1 MKKYSGFDSNIT
13 SYRCCLLFCV
23 LLFCTV
29 LVTADATEQPSF
41 LSDFLKDRIES
52 ASFDISLYVYK
63 PQLEQFTD
71 LLNGLG
77 APEIGAVLMPFASIT
92 LKHTPELSSR
102 LEIGYGSISTELP
115 PPNSADLWATFIPV
129 AWHLLYRPVLLHD
142 FIPIYVGGGVG
153 YSHLSTGG
161 SALTLLEAQG
171 ITVDGKNSGLTG
183 YLLIGYEH
191 RLHEDRLS
199 LNFEAKHILKTFV
212 VSETPPLELDF
223 DGTALGIS
231 VGLKF

>member
-1 MKKYSGFDSNIT
+1 MNKSNIT
-13 SYRCCLLFCV
+13 SYPLCLLLCV
-23 LLFCTV
+23 LLIGTM
-29 LVTADATEQPSF
+29 LVPADATEQPGF
-41 LSDFLKDRIES
+41 LRDFLKDRIES
-52 ASFDISLYVYK
+52 ASLDISLYVYK
-63 PQLEQFTD
+63 PQLEQFTT
-71 LLNGLG
+71 LLNGFGVQGIDATLT
-77 APEIGAVLMPFASIT
+77 PFVSVT
-92 LKHTPELSSR
+92 LNHTPELSSR

-191 RLHEDRLS
+191 LLHEDRLS

>member
-1 MKKYSGFDSNIT
+1 MNQSNTT
-13 SYRCCLLFCV
+13 SYRLCLLVCV
-23 LLFCTV
+23 LLLRTMSI
-29 LVTADATEQPSF
+29 TADAAEQPGF
-41 LSDFLKDRIES
+41 LRDFLKDRVES
-52 ASFDISLYVYK
+52 ASFDVSLYVYK
-63 PQLEQFTD
+63 PQLEQFTT
-71 LLNGLG
+71 LLNGFGVPGIDATLT
-77 APEIGAVLMPFASIT
+77 PFVSVT

-191 RLHEDRLS
+191 RLYEDRLS

>member
-1 MKKYSGFDSNIT
+1 MNKSNIT
-13 SYRCCLLFCV
+13 SYRCCLLLCV
-23 LLFCTV
+23 LLIGTM
-29 LVTADATEQPSF
+29 LVPADATEQPGF
-41 LSDFLKDRIES
+41 LRDFLKDRVES
-52 ASFDISLYVYK
+52 ASLDISLYVYK
-63 PQLEQFTD
+63 PQLEQFTT
-71 LLNGLG
+71 LLNGFGVPGIDAALT
-77 APEIGAVLMPFASIT
+77 PFVSVT
-92 LKHTPELSSR
+92 LNHSRELSSR

-161 SALTLLEAQG
+161 SALTLIEAQG
-171 ITVDGKNSGLTG
+171 ITVDGENSGLTG
-183 YLLIGYEH
+183 YLLIGFEH
-191 RLHEDRLS
+191 RLYEDRVS

>member
-1 MKKYSGFDSNIT
+1 MNKSNT
-13 SYRCCLLFCV
+13 TGYRCCLLLCV
-23 LLFCTV
+23 LLLGTM
-29 LVTADATEQPSF
+29 LVPADATEQPGF
-41 LSDFLKDRIES
+41 LRDFLKDRVES
-52 ASFDISLYVYK
+52 ASLDISLYVYK
-63 PQLEQFTD
+63 PQLEQFTT
-71 LLNGLG
+71 LLNGFGVPGIDAALT
-77 APEIGAVLMPFASIT
+77 PFVSVT
-92 LKHTPELSSR
+92 LNHSRELSSR

-161 SALTLLEAQG
+161 SALTLIEAQG

-183 YLLIGYEH
+183 YLLIGFEH
-191 RLHEDRLS
+191 RLYEDRVS

>member
-1 MKKYSGFDSNIT
+1 MNKSNTT
-13 SYRCCLLFCV
+13 SYRCCLLLCV
-23 LLFCTV
+23 LLLGTM
-29 LVTADATEQPSF
+29 LVPADATEQPGF
-41 LSDFLKDRIES
+41 LRDFLKDRVES
-52 ASFDISLYVYK
+52 ASLDISLYVYK
-63 PQLEQFTD
+63 PQLEQFTT
-71 LLNGLG
+71 LLNGFGVPGIDAALT
-77 APEIGAVLMPFASIT
+77 PFVSVT
-92 LKHTPELSSR
+92 LNHSRELSSR

-161 SALTLLEAQG
+161 SALTLIEAQG

-183 YLLIGYEH
+183 YLLIGFEH
-191 RLHEDRLS
+191 RLYEDRVS